1 MDGQIL
7 GWQVGGF
14 VEFPVPPF
22 SPTFLCLPCE
32 LGFSLRLRLSK
43 NLRARWGVES
53 QAKEDMDAWLQ
64 LLTFNQKNH
73 FSCWEYFLKGRCC
86 FEEV

>member
-14 VEFPVPPF
+14 VKCPVPASAPPSCVYLVNLDSVSGYD
-22 SPTFLCLPCE
+22 SPKT
-32 LGFSLRLRLSK
+32 LG
-43 NLRARWGVES
+43 ARWGVES
-53 QAKEDMDAWLQ
+53 QAKEDMGGWLQ

-73 FSCWEYFLKGRCC
+73 FSC
-86 FEEV
+86 